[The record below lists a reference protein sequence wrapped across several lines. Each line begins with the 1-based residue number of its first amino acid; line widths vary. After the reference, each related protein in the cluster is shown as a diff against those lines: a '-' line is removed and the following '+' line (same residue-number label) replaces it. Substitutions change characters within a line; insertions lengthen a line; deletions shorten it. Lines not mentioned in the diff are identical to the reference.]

1 MKAASLMKKATRV
14 SRWFEENK
22 VLEAIRQGMVFAIPV
37 FLLGSL
43 SLLLLNLPIDGYS
56 ECIRGLFGGSVYAL
70 LTCLHTASFEYMSL
84 VLLLTIS
91 YHYGRLLDCPH
102 EVLIPVVALG
112 SFIAYAGGSLEN
124 GIFDSDWL
132 FTSIVISLLSTRLFS
147 RLTKVFTGRKMHT
160 DGADARF
167 NMVVASLLPMAI
179 VLVLFALVRILLVA
193 WIGTVNFQNMFA
205 GFMNGIFQDMG
216 RNVWSGLLYMLMLHV
231 MWFFGI
237 HGGNVMNYVGT
248 NLFGAGGEINAALA
262 AAGQAPTE
270 IWTKTFF
277 DNLVLMGGCGS
288 LLCLAVA
295 ILLVGRRRNV
305 RTLTKIAALPLAFNI
320 NELLMFGIPVVLNP
334 ILLIPF
340 ILTPLA
346 LTLVSAGA
354 MAFGLVPLAAHPVT
368 WTAPLFWSGYVATGS
383 LAGSLLQL
391 VNLAVGVAIYIPF
404 VKWSQR
410 RYLQSVE
417 ESIKRLTHIVQDC
430 EQQGIAPSLLSLKG
444 RVGSVAKMLA
454 TDLRYAMK
462 NQELDLYYQPQV
474 RADGTV
480 LGAEALL
487 RWKHDIGGFL
497 YPPLVIALAQEDNTL
512 DELGAYI
519 LRRTCRDI
527 QTLEQQLAVP
537 LKISANLS
545 VHQFS
550 SGNLPLV
557 VKKLLEEYNLNSAT
571 LCLEVTEQAALS
583 SAPIMKERIDA
594 LRALGIQLAVDDFG
608 MGHSSLMYL
617 QNHDFDI
624 VKLDGAL
631 VRDLDSNAKS
641 GDIISSII
649 YLSRSLGFQVIA
661 EYVETESQ
669 RAALEALGCV
679 QYQGYLYSPALPFE
693 DFLLYIQQKTAAAP
707 ADESAETT

>member
-1 MKAASLMKKATRV
+1 MKEASLFKKATRV
-14 SRWFEENK
+14 SHWFDDNK
-22 VLEAIRQGMVFAIPV
+22 ALEAIRQGMVFAIPV

-43 SLLLLNLPIDGYS
+43 ALLLLNLPIDGYD
-56 ECIRGLFGGSVYAL
+56 EFIRRFLGGSVWGL
-70 LTCLHTASFEYMSL
+70 LTCIHTATFEYMSL

-91 YHYGRLLDCPH
+91 YHYGQLLDCPH
-102 EVLIPVVALG
+102 EVLIPVAALG
-112 SFIAYAGGSLEN
+112 AFVAYAGGDLEA

-132 FTSIVISLLSTRLFS
+132 FTAIVISLLSTWMFS
-147 RLTKVFTGRKMHT
+147 RLTKVFTGRKLHT

-167 NMVVASLLPMAI
+167 NMVVSSLLPMTL
-179 VLVLFALVRILLVA
+179 VLVGFALARILLVA

-216 RNVWSGLLYMLMLHV
+216 RNVWSGLLYVLLLHV

-248 NLFGAGGEINAALA
+248 NLFGAGGDINAALA

-305 RTLTKIAALPLAFNI
+305 RNLTKIAALPLAFNI

-334 ILLIPF
+334 VLLIPF
-340 ILTPLA
+340 LLTPLA
-346 LTLVSAGA
+346 LTLISFGA
-354 MAFGLVPLAAHPVT
+354 LAVGLVPLTTQAVT

-410 RYLQSVE
+410 RYMQSVE
-417 ESIKRLTHIVQDC
+417 ESIRRLTKTVQEC
-430 EQQGIAPSLLSLKG
+430 EQQGIAPSLLALKG

-462 NQELDLYYQPQV
+462 NQELELYYQPQV

-480 LGAEALL
+480 IGAEALL

-497 YPPLVIALAQEDNTL
+497 YPPLIIALAQEDNTL
-512 DELGAYI
+512 DELGVYI
-519 LRRTCRDI
+519 LKRTCRDM
-527 QTLEQQLAVP
+527 QTIEQAVAAP

-550 SGNLPLV
+550 GGDLPRV
-557 VKKLLEEYNLNSAT
+557 VKKLLDEYQLDPSG
-571 LCLEVTEQAALS
+571 LCLEVTEQAALTGTP
-583 SAPIMKERIDA
+583 AMRERIEA
-594 LRALGIQLAVDDFG
+594 LRALGVKLAVDDFG

-669 RAALEALGCV
+669 RAALEALGCI
-679 QYQGYLYSPALPFE
+679 QYQGYLYSPALPLD
-693 DFLLYIQQKTAAAP
+693 DFLPYVQRQMTAAARTNKP
-707 ADESAETT
+707 E